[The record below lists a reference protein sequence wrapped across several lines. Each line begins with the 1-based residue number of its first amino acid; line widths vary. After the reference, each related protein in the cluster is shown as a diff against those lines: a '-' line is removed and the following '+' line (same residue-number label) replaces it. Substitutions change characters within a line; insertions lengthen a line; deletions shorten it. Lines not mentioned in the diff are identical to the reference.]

1 MLNNSVELLE
11 QAVEYAKKQGFRV
24 RSESLEGASGG
35 LCRIGNATTIFL
47 DQSATASQQL
57 TEIMAVLQSKVK
69 KAPSSSSE
77 ATEIRDKR

>member
-24 RSESLEGASGG
+24 RSESLGGMPGG
-35 LCRIGNATTIFL
+35 LCRIGDASTIFL

-57 TEIMAVLQSKVK
+57 AEIMAVLRNHG
-69 KAPSSSSE
+69 E
-77 ATEIRDKR
+77 KRAMEVE